1 MNFKVGDIV
10 RIKTLD
16 ELGKEFGASFKRAYR
31 FENGKGDVWVTGMR
45 HACGKICVITEILN
59 NYDCQLEEIDGSYNP
74 DLQWN
79 WNYQTL
85 APVES
90 SEKSLLL
97 LISQINKE
105 LNN

>member
-16 ELGKEFGASFKRAYR
+16 ELRKEFDASFKGQYR
-31 FENGKGDVWVTGMR
+31 FENGKGDVQVQGMQ
-45 HACGKICVITEILN
+45 HACGKICVITAILY
-59 NYDCQLEEIDGSYNP
+59 NYDCQLEEIDGSYNS

-79 WNYQTL
+79 WNYQILT
-85 APVES
+85 PVES
-90 SEKSLLL
+90 NEKSLLL

>member
-1 MNFKVGDIV
+1 MNFKVGDLV
-10 RIKTLD
+10 RIKTLE
-16 ELGKEFGASFKRAYR
+16 ELEKEFSFDFKKQYR
-31 FENGKGDVWVTGMR
+31 FKNGKGDVWVQGMR
-45 HACGKICVITEILN
+45 HACNTICVITEILN
-59 NYDCQLEEIDGSYNP
+59 NYDCQLEEIDGSYNV

-79 WNYQTL
+79 WNYQIL